1 MARRNSM
8 FNGNALKLGL
18 FAPNCKG
25 GLAITTV
32 PESWEATWPNN
43 LALAQ
48 MADEAGIEF
57 ILPIARWK
65 GYEGPSRFEEES
77 LETLT
82 WATGL
87 LSQTRN
93 ISVFATV
100 HAPMVHP
107 IVAAKQMVTIDHI
120 SGGRFGLN
128 VVCGWNQDEFEMFGK
143 EQLEHDERY
152 VYGQEWLDVVRL
164 IWRSEER
171 TDFDGRY
178 FHLSGLIGR
187 PAPYEGEPILVNA
200 GFSPA
205 GRAFA
210 ERNCDFLLTS
220 LVDLESARDDVLS
233 INASAARL
241 GRDIGVLGTAFV
253 VCRPTEAEAREYH
266 HYYAVEHGDW
276 EAAERLMTGMG
287 LHARSFPA
295 EHYQQFRERFTSG
308 HGTYP
313 LVGTP
318 DQVADE
324 LERIAETGMTGLA
337 FGLVDFLAELP
348 YFCDEVL
355 PRLEA
360 KGVRSAASNSG
371 ITSVAKSS
379 S

>member
-1 MARRNSM
+1 MGRRNSM

-128 VVCGWNQDEFEMFGK
+128 LVCGWNQDEFEMFGS
-143 EQLEHDERY
+143 EQREHDERY

-164 IWRSEER
+164 IWRSEQR
-171 TDFDGRY
+171 TDF
-178 FHLSGLIGR
+178 
-187 PAPYEGEPILVNA
+187 
-200 GFSPA
+200 
-205 GRAFA
+205 
-210 ERNCDFLLTS
+210 
-220 LVDLESARDDVLS
+220 
-233 INASAARL
+233 
-241 GRDIGVLGTAFV
+241 
-253 VCRPTEAEAREYH
+253 
-266 HYYAVEHGDW
+266 HG
-276 EAAERLMTGMG
+276 
-287 LHARSFPA
+287 S
-295 EHYQQFRERFTSG
+295 
-308 HGTYP
+308 
-313 LVGTP
+313 
-318 DQVADE
+318 
-324 LERIAETGMTGLA
+324 
-337 FGLVDFLAELP
+337 
-348 YFCDEVL
+348 
-355 PRLEA
+355 
-360 KGVRSAASNSG
+360 
-371 ITSVAKSS
+371 
-379 S
+379 

>member
-1 MARRNSM
+1 M

-128 VVCGWNQDEFEMFGK
+128 LVCGWNQDEFEMFGK

-178 FHLSGLIGR
+178 FHLSDLIGR
-187 PAPYEGEPILVNA
+187 PAPYDGEPILVNA

-241 GRDIGVLGTAFV
+241 GRDIGIIGTGFI

-266 HYYAVEHGDW
+266 HHYAVEHGDW

-295 EHYQQFRERFTSG
+295 EHYQRFRERFTSG
-308 HGTYP
+308 HGGYP
-313 LVGTP
+313 VVGTP

-324 LERIAETGMTGLA
+324 LGRIAETGMTGLA
-337 FGLVDFLAELP
+337 FGFVDFLAELP

-360 KGVRSAASNSG
+360 KGVRSTASNSG
-371 ITSVAKSS
+371 MTSVAKSS

>member
-187 PAPYEGEPILVNA
+187 SAPYEGEPILVNA